1 VCTPQ
6 GVGCS
11 AFTGDAAVAC
21 QMAVD
26 CMRSTHC
33 AVDGDAS
40 YCYCGDAS
48 IDDGS
53 CASAPL
59 GVCKAALEAADP
71 NLLPDDGVLARF
83 NKVAVDFTDPGLPIG
98 QATQLLGC
106 LSYFCNTPD
115 TCAGQF

>member
-1 VCTPQ
+1 
-6 GVGCS
+6 
-11 AFTGDAAVAC
+11 
-21 QMAVD
+21 
-26 CMRSTHC
+26 MRSTHC

>member
-11 AFTGDAAVAC
+11 AFTGEAALAC
-21 QMAVD
+21 LTAVD

-33 AVDGDAS
+33 AIDGDAS
-40 YCYCGDAS
+40 YCYCGSAS

-59 GVCKAALEAADP
+59 GVCKAELESADP
-71 NLLPDDGVLARF
+71 NVLPDDGVLARF